1 MFSVSFV
8 PWLGFLGGAIVL
20 FHGII
25 LREVNWA
32 WAGISLC
39 FYGFFSFCSGVFFC
53 FSLADITITTTTVV
67 ISFS

>member
-1 MFSVSFV
+1 MV
-8 PWLGFLGGAIVL
+8 GFLGAMVL

-39 FYGFFSFCSGVFFC
+39 FYGLFFFLLGVFYFVL
-53 FSLADITITTTTVV
+53 S
-67 ISFS
+67 